1 MSRMGERVGGSGA
14 QTPQVDYEEDKS
26 PALDT
31 ALSRLALQ
39 REGLV
44 EVEAGPST
52 LSALNEQKGRKKNG
66 ENPALR
72 YCEPYWHPYRTF
84 CKER

>member
-1 MSRMGERVGGSGA
+1 MSRMGEEIGGSGA

-26 PALDT
+26 PALNT
-31 ALSRLALQ
+31 AFSRLALQ
-39 REGLV
+39 RGGLA

-52 LSALNEQKGRKKNG
+52 LSPVNEKKKNG